1 MNTAYDDEASDD
13 VLSAGDPR
21 DSAGD
26 PRDSA
31 GDPRDSAG
39 DPRDSAGGGQ
49 PPPATFEFLAH
60 TLFTQ
65 ALMALGRIPNPI
77 TQKAHRNLPTAR
89 HFIDTL
95 AMLEQ
100 KTAGN
105 LSEDERRV
113 LEEIQHQLRMMY
125 MSEQPS

>member
-1 MNTAYDDEASDD
+1 MSHD
-13 VLSAGDPR
+13 VAEPDANDPPH
-21 DSAGD
+21 A
-26 PRDSA
+26 
-31 GDPRDSAG
+31 
-39 DPRDSAGGGQ
+39 
-49 PPPATFEFLAH
+49 PPATFEFLIH

-77 TQKAHRNLPTAR
+77 TKQSLRNPATAK

-105 LSEDERRV
+105 LSKDEGRL
-113 LEEIQHQLRMMY
+113 LEEIQHQLRMLY
-125 MSEQPS
+125 VEEQS

>member
-1 MNTAYDDEASDD
+1 MSQANHQDEPTEDIASAEDAA
-13 VLSAGDPR
+13 V
-21 DSAGD
+21 
-26 PRDSA
+26 
-31 GDPRDSAG
+31 
-39 DPRDSAGGGQ
+39 GQ
-49 PPPATFEFLAH
+49 SPPATFEFLAH

-77 TQKAHRNLPTAR
+77 TKQAHRNLPTAR

-95 AMLEQ
+95 TMLEQ

-105 LSEDERRV
+105 LTEDERRM

-125 MSEQPS
+125 MNEQGGHSS

>member
-1 MNTAYDDEASDD
+1 MNAANHDEPSDD
-13 VLSAGDPR
+13 GGD
-21 DSAGD
+21 SVGA
-26 PRDSA
+26 
-31 GDPRDSAG
+31 
-39 DPRDSAGGGQ
+39 GQ

-77 TQKAHRNLPTAR
+77 TKKAHRNLPTAR

-105 LSEDERRV
+105 LTEDERRV

-125 MSEQPS
+125 MNEQPS